1 MGMKCGWNP
10 IHGIL
15 ALVLPVSMAFAGP
28 VKTVPWNGA
37 PGAVTFTFDDGCS
50 SQLTNVLPALRTR
63 KINAT
68 FFVIGN
74 SSFWSNR
81 AAWVG
86 AAQAGDEIA
95 NHTVDHTNLTTI
107 SDTSKI
113 RQEIQM
119 WADSLRAL
127 DTSIQA
133 VTMATPNCAANP
145 TIDAIMNTQNII
157 SRTCSSGSP
166 YSWKTKPFNWMEM
179 QSQLVQD
186 ASSLATALSA
196 LDNAKKDSG
205 WITSLNHG
213 VGGDWLSMSAS
224 DVATMFDRA
233 ITNKLW
239 IGTYQDVAAYWRAS
253 FTMDTVSAVAS
264 AAGSWRLAWTSPHA
278 RMPRHVML
286 KVKLDAQVFGAPGT
300 TTVSQGSAA
309 IPPNADGSY
318 TIDFMKLQLAVTKNS
333 ATGVS
338 PLASAPISAS
348 LSRQGSELVFA
359 GLSDGAYRLEMRSL
373 SGRLL
378 TRTELLA
385 SGTQTRVAIPA
396 SLHGCVLAV
405 LSCSG
410 SQNLAVPV
418 WLP

>member
-1 MGMKCGWNP
+1 
-10 IHGIL
+10 
-15 ALVLPVSMAFAGP
+15 
-28 VKTVPWNGA
+28 
-37 PGAVTFTFDDGCS
+37 
-50 SQLTNVLPALRTR
+50 
-63 KINAT
+63 
-68 FFVIGN
+68 
-74 SSFWSNR
+74 
-81 AAWVG
+81 
-86 AAQAGDEIA
+86 
-95 NHTVDHTNLTTI
+95 
-107 SDTSKI
+107 
-113 RQEIQM
+113 M

-127 DTSIQA
+127 DTSIEA
-133 VTMATPNCAANP
+133 VTMATPNCASNP

-166 YSWKTKPFNWMEM
+166 YSWKAKPANWMEM

-186 ASSLATALSA
+186 ASSLAVALSA

-224 DVATMFDRA
+224 DVVSMFDRA
-233 ITNKLW
+233 IANKLW

-253 FTMDTVSAVAS
+253 FTMDTVSALPS
-264 AAGSWRLAWTSPHA
+264 TAGNWRLVWTSPHA

-286 KVKLDAQVFGAPGT
+286 KVKLDAQAFGTPGT
-300 TTVSQGSAA
+300 MTVSQGNATIS
-309 IPPNADGSY
+309 PNADGSY